1 MALQLLQLFTLMPSA
16 QDGMEW
22 HTPMCYTD
30 SVKGCRR
37 RLFFV
42 QAGRHETS
50 CLRFSL
56 LGQASACKKW
66 LLVGTR
72 LRPEWRQ
79 GIRKDRAANPVFSD
93 ITFKRRGGRLLPAAA
108 EPLPPPSGREA
119 GEPPSPSALLPPPS
133 GREAQSL
140 RRCAP
145 PPFTQG
151 RHGGRPLR
159 RGFAAPPLPE
169 GEARRGSG
177 IFPAGAA
184 VSPRIN
190 FQAGGGCGVLRTS
203 DRPAE
208 GFLRR
213 ISH

>member
-1 MALQLLQLFTLMPSA
+1 
-16 QDGMEW
+16 
-22 HTPMCYTD
+22 
-30 SVKGCRR
+30 
-37 RLFFV
+37 
-42 QAGRHETS
+42 
-50 CLRFSL
+50 LRFSL
-56 LGQASACKKW
+56 LGQAAARKKQ

-93 ITFKRRGGRLLPAAA
+93 ITFKWGGETPSGSGGAAA
-108 EPLPPPSGREA
+108 TSLGEGGTIPPALRATSLYTREA
-119 GEPPSPSALLPPPS
+119 WGPPSPSALLPPPS

-140 RRCAP
+140 RRGFAAP

-151 RHGGRPLR
+151 RHGSRPLRQLCCHLPRGGRHNPSVSLAADSSLCTREPLR
-159 RGFAAPPLPE
+159 RG
-169 GEARRGSG
+169 G
-177 IFPAGAA
+177 GA
-184 VSPRIN
+184 SRII

>member
-1 MALQLLQLFTLMPSA
+1 M
-16 QDGMEW
+16 
-22 HTPMCYTD
+22 
-30 SVKGCRR
+30 
-37 RLFFV
+37 
-42 QAGRHETS
+42 
-50 CLRFSL
+50 RFSL
-56 LGQASACKKW
+56 LGQAAARKKQ

-93 ITFKRRGGRLLPAAA
+93 ITFKWRGRLLPSAAG
-108 EPLPPPSGREA
+108 PLPPPSGREA
-119 GEPPSPSALLPPPS
+119 WEPPSPSALLPPPS

-184 VSPRIN
+184 VSSRII
-190 FQAGGGCGVLRTS
+190 FQAGGGCGLLRTA

>member
-1 MALQLLQLFTLMPSA
+1 MKRPVCGSLFLDKLRPVRSSSSSEQALQRSLPDGSESSLAPLFLLSKANPLRWTLLWYRG
-16 QDGMEW
+16 D
-22 HTPMCYTD
+22 
-30 SVKGCRR
+30 
-37 RLFFV
+37 
-42 QAGRHETS
+42 
-50 CLRFSL
+50 
-56 LGQASACKKW
+56 
-66 LLVGTR
+66 TR

-79 GIRKDRAANPVFSD
+79 GIRKDRAANLVFSD
-93 ITFKRRGGRLLPAAA
+93 TTFKRRGRLLPSAAG
-108 EPLPPPSGREA
+108 P
-119 GEPPSPSALLPPPS
+119 LPPPS

-159 RGFAAPPLPE
+159 RGLAAPPLPE
-169 GEARRGSG
+169 GEARRGNG
-177 IFPAGAA
+177 IFPAGDGGA
-184 VSPRIN
+184 SRIN

>member
-1 MALQLLQLFTLMPSA
+1 M
-16 QDGMEW
+16 
-22 HTPMCYTD
+22 
-30 SVKGCRR
+30 
-37 RLFFV
+37 
-42 QAGRHETS
+42 
-50 CLRFSL
+50 RFSL
-56 LGQASACKKW
+56 LGQAAARKKQ

-79 GIRKDRAANPVFSD
+79 GVRKDRAANPVFSD
-93 ITFKRRGGRLLPAAA
+93 NTFKRRGRLLPSAAG
-108 EPLPPPSGREA
+108 P
-119 GEPPSPSALLPPPS
+119 LPPPS

-159 RGFAAPPLPE
+159 QLCCHLPRGGRHNPSGAARHLPLHKGGMGAALSVSFAATSLGE
-169 GEARRGSG
+169 GGTIPQSALRLTAPFAQGSLY
-177 IFPAGAA
+177 AGAA